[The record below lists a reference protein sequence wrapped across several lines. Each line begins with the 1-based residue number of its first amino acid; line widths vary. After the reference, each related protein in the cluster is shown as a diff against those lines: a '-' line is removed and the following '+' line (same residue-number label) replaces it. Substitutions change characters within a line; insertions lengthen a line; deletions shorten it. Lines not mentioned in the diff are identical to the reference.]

1 MKHFA
6 NPSFW
11 VCYEQLPPSIQDLA
25 DKNFELLKTNPR
37 HPSLHLKKVGKYW
50 SARIGR
56 KYRTIAIEI
65 SAGLIWFWIG
75 THPEYDKLLLRLA

>member
-11 VCYEQLPPSIQDLA
+11 VCYGQLPVSVQNLA

-37 HPSLHLKKVGKYW
+37 HLSLHLKKVGKYW
-50 SARIGR
+50 SARVGR
-56 KYRTIAIEI
+56 KYRTIAVEI
-65 SAGLIWFWIG
+65 DEGLIWFWIG
-75 THPEYDKLLLRLA
+75 THPEYDRLLQQLV